1 MWWTKPHLE
10 RLLVNLNM
18 EDIDIYLDAAKELMD
33 KAISHAKSEL
43 TKVRAGKA
51 MPSMLDGLM
60 VVYYGTPTPLNQVA
74 SISTPDARTI
84 FVKPWEKSIIGEVEK
99 AIINSDLGLNPQNDG
114 ENIIINVPTLTEE
127 RRIQLVKQSKTITE
141 EGKVSIR
148 NARKEANDDLKK
160 LLKDGAAE
168 DNIRAA
174 EDEVQTLT
182 DTYTKKL
189 DDLLEHKEK
198 EIMTV

>member
-1 MWWTKPHLE
+1 ME

>member
-1 MWWTKPHLE
+1 
-10 RLLVNLNM
+10 M
-18 EDIDIYLDAAKELMD
+18 EEIEIYLDAAKELMD
-33 KAISHAKSEL
+33 KAISHAKNEL

-51 MPSMLDGLM
+51 MPSMLEGLM
-60 VVYYGTPTPLNQVA
+60 VEYYGTPTPINQVA
-74 SISTPDARTI
+74 SISTPDARTL

-127 RRIQLVKQSKTITE
+127 RRIQLVKQSKSITE
-141 EGKVSIR
+141 EGKVSVR
-148 NARKEANDDLKK
+148 NARKEANDELKQ
-160 LLKDGAAE
+160 LLKDGVAE

-174 EDEVQTLT
+174 EDKVQTLT

>member
-1 MWWTKPHLE
+1 
-10 RLLVNLNM
+10 M

>member
-1 MWWTKPHLE
+1 MEH
-10 RLLVNLNM
+10 LLVKLKM
-18 EDIDIYLDAAKELMD
+18 EEIEIYLDAAKELMD

-51 MPSMLDGLM
+51 MPSMLDGLL
-60 VVYYGTPTPLNQVA
+60 VEYYGTPTPINQVA
-74 SISTPDARTI
+74 SITTPDARTI
-84 FVKPWEKSIIGEVEK
+84 FVKPWERSIISDVEK

-174 EDEVQTLT
+174 EDKVQSLT
-182 DTYTKKL
+182 DVYTKKL

>member
-1 MWWTKPHLE
+1 
-10 RLLVNLNM
+10 
-18 EDIDIYLDAAKELMD
+18 
-33 KAISHAKSEL
+33 
-43 TKVRAGKA
+43 
-51 MPSMLDGLM
+51 
-60 VVYYGTPTPLNQVA
+60 
-74 SISTPDARTI
+74 
-84 FVKPWEKSIIGEVEK
+84 
-99 AIINSDLGLNPQNDG
+99 
-114 ENIIINVPTLTEE
+114 
-127 RRIQLVKQSKTITE
+127 LVKQSKTITE